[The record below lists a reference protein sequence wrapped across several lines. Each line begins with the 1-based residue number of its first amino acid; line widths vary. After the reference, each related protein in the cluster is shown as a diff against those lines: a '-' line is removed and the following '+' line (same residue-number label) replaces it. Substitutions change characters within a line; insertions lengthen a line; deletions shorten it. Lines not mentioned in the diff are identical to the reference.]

1 MKMSTLVN
9 TKYHNLFLVSL
20 AVFVFIISLLTQDPE
35 NLIHPDS
42 SGYLNFYTYRTA
54 FYPVFLDIFFYL
66 GVSIDEIPI
75 VQSLFFSLSI
85 YYLLRT
91 LYKIYNNKIFLIV
104 YVVLLVGNVWLM
116 SLHGAILTESIY
128 ISLNIAAMTAL
139 INFFY
144 SGDTRHILIFSL
156 MLGLAASVRP
166 SGVAMFVLFP
176 VVILAASNYL
186 KEFKWSWIFAIILP
200 IVATQILEST
210 LYRGY
215 HGDIKRGSIMPIIIF
230 GHGAMIEGDFKFNGI
245 HKNVLEQYS
254 KEIDLEF
261 SEVKPFLDKIPYF
274 WLKNQSLPNYEIYA
288 QFKVLK
294 EDRRNYFAEIAG
306 VGRDE
311 LLMEIGKQR
320 MLQGID
326 QWIENSLNYYAASWA
341 LRVTSFPPFV
351 SDYNTWINDQ
361 TSIPFNKEI
370 KYLPMNGKEPSM
382 ISMIAFPGLLIS
394 GVVSGLIGIMFIV
407 MLLFRKEMPLMF
419 ILSGIF
425 SISVHGTLI
434 FSSFVNVATPRY
446 TTTQFP
452 ILLLALI
459 MFIVFLSSVINKKL
473 KSK

>member
-1 MKMSTLVN
+1 MKMSILVN

-35 NLIHPDS
+35 NLLHPDS
-42 SGYLNFYTYRTA
+42 SGYLNFDTYRTA

-176 VVILAASNYL
+176 VVVLAASNYL
-186 KEFKWSWIFAIILP
+186 KEFKWSWVLALILP
-200 IVATQILEST
+200 IIFTQLVESA

-215 HGDIKRGSIMPIIIF
+215 HGDIKRGSILPVIAF
-230 GHGAMIEGDFKFNGI
+230 GKGAMIEGVFKFDGPY
-245 HKNVLEQYS
+245 KKVLEQYS
-254 KEIDLEF
+254 REVDLEYG
-261 SEVKPFLDKIPYF
+261 EVSLFIDKIPYF
-274 WLKNQSLPNYEIYA
+274 WLRSQSLPNYEIYA
-288 QFKVLK
+288 QFNVLR
-294 EDRRNYFAEIAG
+294 DRRDYFAKMAG
-306 VGRDE
+306 VSKDDLMME
-311 LLMEIGKQR
+311 LGKQR
-320 MLQGID
+320 IFNGID
-326 QWIENSLNYYAASWA
+326 QWIKNSFYHYAASWA
-341 LRVTSFPPFV
+341 LRSTSFPPFV
-351 SDYNTWINDQ
+351 KENNTWINDQ
-361 TSIPFNKEI
+361 TSIPFNKKI
-370 KYLPMNGKEPSM
+370 KYLPMKGDKEPSM

-459 MFIVFLSSVINKKL
+459 MFIVFLSSVISKKL

>member
-361 TSIPFNKEI
+361 TSIPFNKKI

-382 ISMIAFPGLLIS
+382 ISMVAFPGLLIS
-394 GVVSGLIGIMFIV
+394 GVISGLIGIMFIV
-407 MLLFRKEMPLMF
+407 MLLLRKEMPLMF

-425 SISVHGTLI
+425 SISVHGALI

-459 MFIVFLSSVINKKL
+459 IFIVFLSSVISKKL